1 MKKIGVMKNGVF
13 YFTEG
18 LKEYTAEVSPATL
31 NKNFEDII
39 STEGKEIE
47 GNSFVRNSSPPD

>member
-1 MKKIGVMKNGVF
+1 MKNGVF